1 MHVFIQQLS
10 DLRHR
15 RLEVSVWHD
24 SRLSVLGLNTV
35 LGRCLVGL
43 DPVASALYDE
53 TGQVIEGTTLTEW
66 HVLAHEGEDAAEGN
80 LTRSPARSTLPR

>member
-1 MHVFIQQLS
+1 M
-10 DLRHR
+10 
-15 RLEVSVWHD
+15 WHD

-43 DPVASALYDE
+43 DAVASALYDNS
-53 TGQVIEGTTLTEW
+53 GQIVEGTTLTEW
-66 HVLAHEGEDAAEGN
+66 HVLAHDGEDADGK